1 MGIEPTLAA
10 WEAAVLPLNYTRAS
24 RDSIKVIDVQAT
36 QGPRRYVAVL
46 PAVSQ
51 TGAHTGPATR
61 ARAQRRGGVSQ
72 AARGGRR
79 PRARGRP
86 RGRGGA
92 RGAPARA
99 TGGGGRGRRAAGPP
113 GPGPAR
119 RRRSL
124 PPVARAGAGP
134 GGRAARAA

>member
-61 ARAQRRGGVSQ
+61 AGARSRAAAPTGPGCPRR
-72 AARGGRR
+72 AAR
-79 PRARGRP
+79 
-86 RGRGGA
+86 RGRGGGADRCDRCGRSGGA
-92 RGAPARA
+92 REPRLHRLLDSDPSTRR
-99 TGGGGRGRRAAGPP
+99 TGDRRP
-113 GPGPAR
+113 R
-119 RRRSL
+119 T
-124 PPVARAGAGP
+124 
-134 GGRAARAA
+134 AARADPRHSG